1 MRRERLIRPTHSTEL
16 VGLIRHNSV
25 ASGNAVIVGCGMNAL
40 SDLHS
45 TELVSLIRRGS
56 VASGNAVIVGCG
68 VSALSD
74 LHTALNS

>member
-1 MRRERLIRPTHSTEL
+1 LTETVQVL
-16 VGLIRHNSV
+16 GFSSASV

-45 TELVSLIRRGS
+45 TELVGLIRHNS